1 MRRSTPGKHSNPHF
15 GPAWANTSPI
25 GCSGRARMN
34 RPMPPIKGLY
44 AVTPDVADTAVLVS
58 KVQTVLAA
66 GARVLQY
73 RNKQAD
79 QQLRREQA
87 TALQNACRQWDAL
100 LIINDDVALAGAID
114 ADGVHVGR
122 DDAALAEARAHL
134 GREKVIG
141 VSCYDDL

>member
-1 MRRSTPGKHSNPHF
+1 MVTVVRSHLPLQAPSRTVYATVTGSKMRRNTPGKHSNPHF

-58 KVQTVLAA
+58 TVQTVLAA

-79 QQLRREQA
+79 QQL
-87 TALQNACRQWDAL
+87 
-100 LIINDDVALAGAID
+100 
-114 ADGVHVGR
+114 
-122 DDAALAEARAHL
+122 
-134 GREKVIG
+134 
-141 VSCYDDL
+141 